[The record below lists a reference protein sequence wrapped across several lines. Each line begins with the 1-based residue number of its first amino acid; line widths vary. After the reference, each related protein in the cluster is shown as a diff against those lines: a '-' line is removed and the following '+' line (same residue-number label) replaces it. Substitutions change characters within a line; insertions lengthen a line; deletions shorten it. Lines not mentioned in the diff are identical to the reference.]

1 MCWSYTGALSSVTPP
16 ILLMASLRIFLAD
29 DDPRARRVISALLG
43 FHSGWQ
49 LCGETAN
56 GQDAIEQV
64 LRLKPDIA
72 LLDADMPK
80 VNGLEACRQIVQ
92 RDPARKVIMLV
103 TAGTEQMVVDVFHA
117 GAHGFVV
124 KPSATHDLAPAIEAV
139 QRGQTCFTPRFA
151 NMILK
156 SYLQGDAAAVSLTD
170 REQETIR
177 LLTEELTLTL
187 RHPWRRPRI
196 AAELIKYLAFAG
208 LALATAGIWWY
219 ELNGEPEHGPPM
231 VENLLV
237 NLGLRSRAAPIT
249 GGNPDAKVW
258 IDMHTGL
265 YYCSGAP
272 YYGRTSKGRVS
283 TQRVAQLDRFEPASG
298 KACE

>member
-1 MCWSYTGALSSVTPP
+1 
-16 ILLMASLRIFLAD
+16 MASLRIFLAD
-29 DDPRARRVISALLG
+29 DDLRARRVISALLG

-49 LCGETAN
+49 LCGEAAN

-92 RDPARKVIMLV
+92 RDPARKVILLV
-103 TAGTEQMVVDVFHA
+103 AAGTEQIVRDVFHA
-117 GAHGFVV
+117 GGHGFVV
-124 KPSATHDLAPAIEAV
+124 KPGATHDLAPAIEAV
-139 QRGQTCFTPRFA
+139 RRGQTCFTPRFA
-151 NMILK
+151 DMILK
-156 SYLQGDAAAVSLTD
+156 SYLQGDQASVTLTD

-196 AAELIKYLAFAG
+196 VAEFVKYLAFAA

-237 NLGLRSRAAPIT
+237 NLGLRSRPAPIS

-258 IDMHTGL
+258 IDVHTGL
-265 YYCSGAP
+265 YYCNGAA
-272 YYGRTSKGRVS
+272 YYGKTAKGRFS
-283 TQRVAQLDRFEPASG
+283 TQSIAQQDRFEPASG